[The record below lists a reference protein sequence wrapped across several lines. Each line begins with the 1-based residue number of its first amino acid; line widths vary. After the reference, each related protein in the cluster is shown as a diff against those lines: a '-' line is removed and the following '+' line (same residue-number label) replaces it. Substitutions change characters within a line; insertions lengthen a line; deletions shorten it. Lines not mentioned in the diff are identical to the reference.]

1 MIIVAVDMSMSSKYS
16 RFWRRVLRLSVL
28 ILLIGLI
35 LTLGASADESKRVW
49 INNKNELSGKLI
61 ITGSSTIAPLV
72 SEIAKRFEAQHSDVR
87 IDVQMGG
94 SSRGISDV
102 REGISDIGMASRSL
116 KENEE
121 ELFAFPIA
129 FDGITII
136 VHKDNPV
143 TDLTDEQIISIYT
156 GKITNWI
163 EVGGN
168 NAPITVVNKAEGRA
182 TLELFLEH
190 FRLKNSEIKPHVIIG
205 DNEQGV
211 KTVAGNHNAIGYVSI
226 GTAEYDSSIGV
237 PIKLLPLNGISA
249 SIENIR
255 NGTFPIYRPLNLI
268 TKSPPEGLIKAFIEY
283 AGSNEVADIIEGQYF
298 VTLSK

>member
-1 MIIVAVDMSMSSKYS
+1 MRSSI
-16 RFWRRVLRLSVL
+16 L

-35 LTLGASADESKRVW
+35 PALTASAADESTQVQ

-61 ITGSSTIAPLV
+61 ITGSSTVAPLV

-102 REGISDIGMASRSL
+102 REGISNIGMVSRSL
-116 KENEE
+116 KDNEKD
-121 ELFAFPIA
+121 LSAFPIA
-129 FDGITII
+129 LDGISII

-143 TDLTDEQIISIYT
+143 TELTDEQIINIYT
-156 GKITNWI
+156 GKIINWK
-163 EVGGN
+163 EVGGKD
-168 NAPITVVNKAEGRA
+168 APVTVVNKAEGRA

-190 FRLKNSEIKPHVIIG
+190 FQLKNSDIKPHVIIG

-211 KTVAGNHNAIGYVSI
+211 KTVAGNQNAIGYVSI
-226 GTAEYDSSIGV
+226 GTAEYDSTIGIQ
-237 PIKLLPLNGISA
+237 IKLLPLDGVSA

-255 NGTFPIYRPLNLI
+255 NGTFPIYRPLNLV
-268 TKSPPEGLIKAFIEY
+268 TNTSPEGLIKAFIDY
-283 AGSNEVADIIEGQYF
+283 AGSKDVADIIEGQYF